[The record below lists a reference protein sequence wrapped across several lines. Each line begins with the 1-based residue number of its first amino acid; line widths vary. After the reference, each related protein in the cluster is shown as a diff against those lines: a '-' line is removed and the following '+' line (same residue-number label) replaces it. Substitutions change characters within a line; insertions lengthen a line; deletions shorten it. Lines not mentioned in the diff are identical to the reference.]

1 MLLLFKTEIKV
12 VTYGVTN
19 LKDKIDCNILPQIFF
34 SVVDLILWNTVQRI
48 YEQNVKQIKIIHFQ

>member
-48 YEQNVKQIKIIHFQ
+48 YEQNVKRIKIIHFQ